1 VNKKGVVLEII
12 LLGRVQGYFFPLAS
26 RKNTVRPVA
35 PNSTVVIIKE
45 IKIFKFNIGS
55 SVPVWST
62 VVLVL
67 LTFFRAEEGEMPY
80 L

>member
-26 RKNTVRPVA
+26 RENTVRPVA
-35 PNSTVVIIKE
+35 STSTVVINTE
-45 IKIFKFNIGS
+45 IKIFKLTSG
-55 SVPVWST
+55 
-62 VVLVL
+62 L
-67 LTFFRAEEGEMPY
+67 LFHFGQ